1 MRSEQELR
9 GAAEFR
15 EGIHAEA
22 LARVRAV
29 LPGADRVI
37 DRYAADEYF
46 QKLWDYPGQW
56 YNVAGVPPGAGS
68 RKELV
73 ASIVRDTLEYFRRE
87 GRAFTADEFFRI
99 ISEYPDLACD
109 YCVISAQDSLAAEPG
124 VFPYRGAD
132 SHLAALERAARAL
145 FGDGACDLKL
155 ARRRK
160 LSGRALFAP
169 AGSDEW
175 VNYRRAFLSAA
186 RGGSYTD
193 ADFERVNAVLFPC
206 GEEGLEV
213 YRWTAG
219 WADYFGEEDG
229 SRGGL
234 CLTVYD
240 GAVERFVVIMSP
252 AGK

>member
-1 MRSEQELR
+1 MRSEQDLR
-9 GAAEFR
+9 YAAEFR
-15 EGIHAEA
+15 EGIHGEA

-29 LPGADRVI
+29 FPGADRVI
-37 DRYAADEYF
+37 DRYTADEYF
-46 QKLWDYPGQW
+46 QELWDYPGKW
-56 YNVAGVPPGAGS
+56 YTVVGVPPGAGS

-73 ASIVRDTLEYFRRE
+73 ASIARDTLEYFRRE

-124 VFPYRGAD
+124 FFPYRGAD
-132 SHLAALERAARAL
+132 SHLAA
-145 FGDGACDLKL
+145 
-155 ARRRK
+155 
-160 LSGRALFAP
+160 
-169 AGSDEW
+169 
-175 VNYRRAFLSAA
+175 
-186 RGGSYTD
+186 
-193 ADFERVNAVLFPC
+193 LFPC